1 MSTRKVPGVHSE
13 EMRRHYR
20 ESGLWPQYGLG
31 ERVRHWA
38 RGRPEHIA
46 VVDGTDG
53 RRVTYARLADDVARV
68 AGWLADQGVGPG
80 DGVSV
85 QLPNRYETVVV
96 DVALLS
102 LGACLNPLLPNYRRK
117 ELSHFLAVTEAKVFA
132 TPATYRGF
140 DHAALGRALSGETPS
155 HPVLLVV
162 DPDAPDAV
170 HQDATSIGTALAH
183 EPLSVFPDVDAAQV
197 SEIIFTSGT
206 ESLPKAVMHTEE
218 TVNHSVEAS
227 LAHLGLGEDDVVWM
241 PSPVGH
247 STGFNF
253 GVRLALV
260 AGLPVVLQ
268 DRWEPATAARLIE
281 AERCTYTLAA
291 STFLSDL
298 LRAAR
303 AEGRDISSMRSF
315 GCGGGPVATELV
327 REAAL
332 QGVDV
337 LRIYG
342 STEGLIIS
350 WNQRH
355 STQDKKEGTDGLPP
369 AATEVA
375 AWDDQGE
382 LLATGEVGELVLRG
396 PNVCVGFFDD
406 PERTAA
412 TFTADGWLRSGD
424 LGFVDE
430 DGYVTVSGRKKET
443 IVRGGLN
450 IAPRE
455 IEDLLTDLP
464 GIRDVAVIGVRDD
477 RLGEIVGVCAVTDAG
492 VELTM
497 DDVLAHLATKE
508 LARYKMPQYFELLP
522 EIPRTPTGKVRRTEL
537 SSHVNATRSPT
548 P

>member
-1 MSTRKVPGVHSE
+1 VTAKTPGVHDADTAA
-13 EMRRHYR
+13 RYR
-20 ESGLWPQYGLG
+20 ATGRWPSYTLG

-38 RGRPEHIA
+38 QERPDTVA

-53 RRVTYARLADDVARV
+53 RRVTYRELADDVARV
-68 AGWLADQGVGPG
+68 AGWLVAQGVEPG

-96 DVALLS
+96 DVAALS
-102 LGACLNPLLPNYRRK
+102 VGACLNPLLPNYRRK
-117 ELSHFLAVTEAKVFA
+117 ELSHFLAVTSAQVFV
-132 TPATYRGF
+132 TPGHYRGF
-140 DHAALGRALSGETPS
+140 DHAALGEELCGEAPS
-155 HPVLLVV
+155 HPVHLVV
-162 DPDAPDAV
+162 DQESAPEHGTSYAEAV
-170 HQDATSIGTALAH
+170 AAA
-183 EPLSVFPDVDAAQV
+183 PLETFPHVDPGAV

-227 LAHLGLGEDDVVWM
+227 LAHLGMGPEDVVWM

-260 AGLPVVLQ
+260 AGVTVVLQ
-268 DRWEPATAARLIE
+268 DVWRPEEAARLIE
-281 AERCTYTLAA
+281 DHRCTYTLAA
-291 STFLSDL
+291 STFLSDV

-303 AEGRDISSMRSF
+303 ETDRDLSSMRLF

-327 REAAL
+327 HEAAA
-332 QGVDV
+332 QGVHV

-342 STEGLIIS
+342 STEGLILS
-350 WNQRH
+350 WNQP
-355 STQDKKEGTDGLPP
+355 SSPQDKRENTDGLPP
-369 AATEVA
+369 EHTEVA
-375 AWDDQGE
+375 AWDDQDRPLPAGD
-382 LLATGEVGELVLRG
+382 VGELVIRG

-424 LGFVDE
+424 LGFVDH
-430 DGYVTVSGRKKET
+430 DGFVSVSGRKKET

-455 IEDLLTDLP
+455 IEDLLAVMP
-464 GIRDVAVIGVRDD
+464 GLRDVAVIGVRDK
-477 RLGEIVGVCAVTDAG
+477 RLGEIVGVCAVAEPGIDVDLKA
-492 VELTM
+492 
-497 DDVLAHLATKE
+497 VLAYLETKE
-508 LARYKMPQYFELLP
+508 LARYKMPQAFQLVP
-522 EIPRTPTGKVRRTEL
+522 AIPRTPTGKIRRNEL
-537 SSHVNATRSPT
+537 ADHVNTERAASDEH
-548 P
+548 

>member
-1 MSTRKVPGVHSE
+1 MTAKVPAVHSSQAQE
-13 EMRRHYR
+13 NYR
-20 ESGLWPQYGLG
+20 SSGQWPRYTLG

-38 RGRPEHIA
+38 SERPDRIA

-53 RRVTYARLADDVARV
+53 RQITYAQLADDVSRV
-68 AGWLADQGVGPG
+68 AGWLKEQGVGPG

-96 DVALLS
+96 DVAVLS
-102 LGACLNPLLPNYRRK
+102 VGACLNPLLPNYRRK
-117 ELSHFLAVTEAKVFA
+117 ELTHFLDVTEAKVLV
-132 TPATYRGF
+132 TPGVYRRF
-140 DHAALGRALSGETPS
+140 DHAQLGDQVCQEAGSG
-155 HPVLLVV
+155 PVHLVV
-162 DPDAPDAV
+162 D
-170 HQDATSIGTALAH
+170 QDGPSLYGTALAEALQH
-183 EPLSVFPDVDAAQV
+183 EPVRDWGQPDARAV

-218 TVNHSVEAS
+218 TVNHSVEATIR
-227 LAHLGLGEDDVVWM
+227 HLGLQDDDVVWM
-241 PSPVGH
+241 PSPIGH

-268 DRWEPATAARLIE
+268 DVWDPEAAARLIE
-281 AERCTYTLAA
+281 EQRCSYTLAA

-298 LRAAR
+298 LRAA
-303 AEGRDISSMRSF
+303 EEQQRDLSSMTRF

-327 REAAL
+327 REAAAR
-332 QGVDV
+332 GVQV

-350 WNQRH
+350 WNQPGA
-355 STQDKKEGTDGLPP
+355 SQEQKEQTDGLPP
-369 AATEVA
+369 EDTEVV
-375 AWDDQGE
+375 AWDTFDQP
-382 LLATGEVGELVLRG
+382 LPAGEVGELMVRG

-412 TFTADGWLRSGD
+412 TFTEGGWLRSGD
-424 LGFVDE
+424 LGFIDA

-455 IEDLLTDLP
+455 IEDLLMDMPKL
-464 GIRDVAVIGVRDD
+464 RDFAVIGVPDE
-477 RLGEIVGVCAVTDAG
+477 RLGELVGVCAVAEAG
-492 VELTM
+492 HAVTLQ
-497 DDVLAHLATKE
+497 DVLDHLATKE
-508 LARYKMPQYFELLP
+508 LARYKMPQHLTLVDS
-522 EIPRTPTGKVRRTEL
+522 IPRTPTGKIKRNEL
-537 SSHVNATRSPT
+537 KVQPNPDQRGRP
-548 P
+548 